1 MIGKRPLG
9 DTGLLISILG
19 LGGHVYPQNSAEY
32 YDGFYGR
39 RFVEAEVYL
48 QRRSMVEAA
57 LETGINLFAADFEF
71 EASGLG
77 RALKEL
83 GAINKVFVS
92 PVIDYRSD
100 SDGQPRLDV
109 LRARI
114 DLWLAIMGTD
124 RLDLTQI
131 RVTDAFLRDGILDD
145 LMDQLSRLQDA
156 GKIGVPSFYSPDTD
170 LRVLITGLDKGWFKI
185 ICRPLGIL
193 NPNAAWELLP
203 HVTAANAGFIGFV
216 PFQKGWLFDLGREAG
231 IDDFEIAQT
240 GLRWPLEHKGVT
252 GLLCGAASIE
262 EIKTNAA
269 AVKSPVT
276 DLYRRII
283 RFSRTGGYEN
293 FLNQVHRKA
302 PYLAFDWRLKN
313 GRDHA
318 ALS

>member
-1 MIGKRPLG
+1 
-9 DTGLLISILG
+9 
-19 LGGHVYPQNSAEY
+19 VEY

-39 RFVEAEVYL
+39 RFLEAELYR
-48 QRRSMVEAA
+48 QRRTMVETA
-57 LETGINLFAADFEF
+57 LEHGINLFAADFEF
-71 EASGLG
+71 EARGLG

-83 GAINKVFVS
+83 GAANNVLVS
-92 PVIDYRSD
+92 PVIDFRSD
-100 SDGQPRLDV
+100 PDGPPQWDV
-109 LRARI
+109 LRARV

-124 RLDLTQI
+124 RLDLPQI
-131 RVTDAFLRDGILDD
+131 RVTDGFLRHGILED
-145 LMDQLSRLQDA
+145 LMDQLSRLADS
-156 GKIGVPSFYSPDTD
+156 GKIGVPAFYSPDTD
-170 LRVLITGLDKGWFKI
+170 LCVLINGLDRGWFKA

-203 HVTAANAGFIGFV
+203 HVKAANAGFIGFV

-252 GLLCGAASIE
+252 GLLCGAASTN

-269 AVKSPVT
+269 AVKSPVK

-283 RFSRTGGYEN
+283 RFSRTGGYEH
-293 FLNQVHRKA
+293 FLNQVHQKA
-302 PYLAFDWRLKN
+302 PYLAFDWRLKHGMDN
-313 GRDHA
+313 A